1 MKNKYAPSGGKQ
13 KGTYGQGRYVDPS
26 KWITGPDPLTRE
38 KYYSYLKHRSQA
50 RFRSEDYGLTWEQWQ
65 AFWPDEAWS
74 RRGQKNQDLV
84 LGRVDWNRGWHED
97 NVEIMTRQRHFEI
110 RKSHGYRKTWDPS
123 SRAE

>member
-1 MKNKYAPSGGKQ
+1 MAVVQ
-13 KGTYGQGRYVDPS
+13 IS
-26 KWITGPDPLTRE
+26 KI
-38 KYYSYLKHRSQA
+38 QI
-50 RFRSEDYGLTWEQWQ
+50 
-65 AFWPDEAWS
+65 